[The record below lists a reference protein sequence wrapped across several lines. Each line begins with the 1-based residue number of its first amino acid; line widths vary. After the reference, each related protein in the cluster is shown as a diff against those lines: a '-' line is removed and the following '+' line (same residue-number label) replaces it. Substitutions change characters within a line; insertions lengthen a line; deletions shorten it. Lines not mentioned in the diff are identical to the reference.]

1 MPACSIF
8 RPIQVSVS
16 QKPCSRNGVAS
27 LKGSEYNQ
35 GYAMTS
41 AQGGTQL
48 ARTLYPEKRELI
60 LEHYKIVS
68 GMKKMNREE
77 MFTIS
82 SNKRTRGNKRN

>member
-1 MPACSIF
+1 
-8 RPIQVSVS
+8 
-16 QKPCSRNGVAS
+16 
-27 LKGSEYNQ
+27 
-35 GYAMTS
+35 
-41 AQGGTQL
+41 L
-48 ARTLYPEKRELI
+48 AKTLYPEKRELI